1 MASNQ
6 QTQGVSHVIAATDLS
21 ELGERAILA
30 ALRLARVQPRSEL
43 HVITV
48 AFDEGNGVRLPWDTE
63 QLVSRSEGEQRTKD
77 RVEALIAPDAALTP
91 SSIERINVYL
101 TTGNPAHRVAALAQA
116 IDAELIVCGTHG
128 RTGLRR
134 LLLGSVAEEIVRI
147 APCSVL
153 VIRPHDFYKGEKIPA
168 IDAQLTEGQHS
179 LRPFHRAPTHHYHN
193 RASAVTAHLP
203 GTW

>member
-1 MASNQ
+1 
-6 QTQGVSHVIAATDLS
+6 
-21 ELGERAILA
+21 
-30 ALRLARVQPRSEL
+30 
-43 HVITV
+43 VITV